1 MASGGPAATAI
12 AWTWPLSLT
21 SNYQC
26 GPFHGGSI
34 EPVVY
39 NWQAHKVAR
48 GLDAKGSQCW
58 DSVQITLDCDVKL
71 SSATCWPLI
80 LSSHVRGKQHGQ
92 GRPSTMVILY
102 TKGLVLSVWWVCVC
116 VMQQVSLLW
125 WFLYAPLLPTRRT
138 YVMAAVKTSLEAASP
153 VYFHG
158 REAMVWDPGGHLKFS
173 E

>member
-58 DSVQITLDCDVKL
+58 VSVQITLDCDVKL

-116 VMQQVSLLW
+116 VSRWVCFGGSYMHHCYQPGELMWWQQWKHLW
-125 WFLYAPLLPTRRT
+125 RQPAQSTS
-138 YVMAAVKTSLEAASP
+138 MAERPWCETLE
-153 VYFHG
+153 
-158 REAMVWDPGGHLKFS
+158 DI
-173 E
+173 